1 MRKLLVTLL
10 AAGLCLTGVHAQETE
25 NTDGTVTNTDT
36 NEIKTVTAD
45 TYQPIGEMEGAENA
59 AMGDGTPQQ
68 PQTQYRSRSANARLI
83 APVWGMN
90 GTTKTFTYTK
100 DGQSVVVE
108 NPKQVV
114 DVSEHDG
121 KINWEK
127 LKSEGIDGAI
137 LRIGWGVGY
146 TDEYFDYNISECKRL
161 GIPYGLYLYSYAY
174 DANFAYAEA
183 DSTIE
188 RLQGYDLTDMSY
200 PIYYDIEAFKAYNH
214 DGATRVP
221 PKDVKTYESIIKTYV
236 DKMNSAGYSGK
247 VHDYSY
253 RSYCQKQL
261 NSAYI
266 LGLTSWIAEYGS
278 YLAFDNP
285 YYTGDRG
292 WQYTSEADF
301 EGITPENVD
310 VSMFTNTLL
319 SLQTQSPANLTA
331 TVEGT
336 NIKLTWDKVPYNTR
350 YRVYYQTTDDGEWN
364 YLTSQTGTSYT
375 FKTGT
380 SGASYRFVVRTA
392 NLINGEYKFSQAS
405 FSNRLTYPQKKAQGF
420 YNLSRR
426 VRVFSSPNAAN
437 YNRYDPF
444 KKKWMGSMKNY
455 NNKPLLLTREYVNE
469 EGTSYWSAYYNGKW
483 IGYINSYALK
493 NSVKKDTY
501 FGWGENNARVFNTP
515 NPQKYW
521 LYNAPADK
529 WVKRMTGYRNQK
541 FTIKR
546 SLARADG
553 SLYYSC
559 YIGDK
564 WIGYINSWGFQN
576 Q

>member
-25 NTDGTVTNTDT
+25 NTDGTVSTMDA

-45 TYQPIGEMEGAENA
+45 TYQPVGEMDGAENA

-68 PQTQYRSRSANARLI
+68 PQPEYRSRSANARLI
-83 APVWGMN
+83 SPVWGMN
-90 GTTKTFTYTK
+90 GTMKTFTYMK
-100 DGQSVVVE
+100 DGQSIVVE

-127 LKSEGIDGAI
+127 LKSEGIDAAI
-137 LRIGWGVGY
+137 IRIGWGVGY

-183 DSTIE
+183 ESTIE

-200 PIYYDIEAFKAYNH
+200 PIYYDIEAFKEYNH

-221 PKDVKTYESIIKTYV
+221 PKDVSTYESIIKTYV
-236 DKMNSAGYSGK
+236 DKLNSAGFSGN
-247 VHDYSY
+247 VHVYSY
-253 RSYCQKQL
+253 RSYCQNQL

-278 YLAFDNP
+278 YLAFDNQ
-285 YYTGDRG
+285 YYTGPNG
-292 WQYTSEADF
+292 WQYTSTANFDGVER
-301 EGITPENVD
+301 ENVD
-310 VSMFTNTLL
+310 VSMFTNSPLN
-319 SLQTQSPANLTA
+319 LQTQSPANLTA

-375 FKTGT
+375 FKTGA

-420 YNLSRR
+420 HNLSRR

-444 KKKWMGSMKNY
+444 KK
-455 NNKPLLLTREYVNE
+455 
-469 EGTSYWSAYYNGKW
+469 NGW
-483 IGYINSYALK
+483 A
-493 NSVKKDTY
+493 
-501 FGWGENNARVFNTP
+501 A
-515 NPQKYW
+515 
-521 LYNAPADK
+521 
-529 WVKRMTGYRNQK
+529 
-541 FTIKR
+541 
-546 SLARADG
+546 
-553 SLYYSC
+553 
-559 YIGDK
+559 
-564 WIGYINSWGFQN
+564 
-576 Q
+576 